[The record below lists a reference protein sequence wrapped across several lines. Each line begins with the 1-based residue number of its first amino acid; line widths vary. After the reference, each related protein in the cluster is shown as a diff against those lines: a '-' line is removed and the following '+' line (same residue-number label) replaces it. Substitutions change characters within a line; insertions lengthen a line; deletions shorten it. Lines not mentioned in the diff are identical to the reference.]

1 MTPQEMKGLWDLL
14 AQTWGSKFY
23 EQYGPSPNDAWT
35 MTLANTS
42 RDAAMYAMRKLIE
55 TGSAFA
61 PTLPEFMVHSRK
73 WDRDNAPRYDCNG
86 RVITGDNVRQL
97 IQPADPEK
105 TRQNLERIRQMLK
118 S

>member
-23 EQYGPSPNDAWT
+23 EQYGPAPNDAWT
-35 MTLANTS
+35 MALTHTTRA
-42 RDAAMYAMRKLIE
+42 AAMYSLKKLIE
-55 TGSAFA
+55 GGSAFA

-73 WDRDNAPRYDCNG
+73 WDRDNAPRYDIRG
-86 RVITGDNVRQL
+86 NVL
-97 IQPADPEK
+97 TLPKPVDPEK
-105 TRQNLERIRQMLK
+105 ARQNLERIRQLLK